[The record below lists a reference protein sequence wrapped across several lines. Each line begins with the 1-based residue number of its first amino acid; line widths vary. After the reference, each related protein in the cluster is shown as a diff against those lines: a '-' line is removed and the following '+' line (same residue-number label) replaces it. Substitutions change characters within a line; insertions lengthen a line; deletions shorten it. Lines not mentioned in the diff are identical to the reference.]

1 MPNNYVSYDAQTPSE
16 NEKVQARQNIGAMG
30 LNSFDLYMNGAV
42 PRPPVPPFF
51 TQRIPNIVPGYTEF
65 ELING
70 LNHALLIEQTARQN
84 TDLLL
89 KENLE
94 KETADRIQADNQLQ
108 ENIDA
113 EATARENADNQLQQN
128 ITAEATARENADTT
142 LQNNINAEKT
152 ARENADTSLQQAIT
166 DETTARQKDTETV
179 MGEIAGIKGREYR
192 VVTVTTDDGIE
203 FKSSM
208 TGQEIYNLLQNN
220 IQLLFALKLDNEL
233 IITSNP
239 TISIISNNTAL
250 FISNIVNTPDS
261 CDVQSLILPI
271 SDNKIFIRVNPI
283 NIKEI
288 KNNVSTLQGDVTNLQ
303 GEVVNFVS
311 ATEIQNF
318 TEEQKARARA
328 NIGAGTGGGT
338 AAGAVLYDQAQ
349 SLTEEQKAQ
358 ARTNIGA
365 GTGGSADGAVL
376 YDQEQSLNDYQK
388 LTARKNIGAIS
399 GQYLDNSGTHPMNII
414 SSNNSNNNFNITI
427 GGFSLRRS
435 LSDKV
440 SLSKLQNFS
449 DSEGWVTFEQVYGI
463 APTDTKFYNLIL
475 GKLFLTINGEPTFTY
490 PNNDLT
496 AFANSTGANA
506 GNAVK
511 RFFSGTLN
519 ITEAA
524 NVTTACD
531 VLEMYFLPF
540 KTSDVAGNSGSLNY
554 KIVLKVREATD
565 GASHQVGD
573 IITLYNKLWDKN
585 YVSISGSVEA

>member
-1 MPNNYVSYDAQTPSE
+1 MPDNYVSYNAQTPSE

-70 LNHALLIEQTARQN
+70 LNHALLIEQTAKQN

-108 ENIDA
+108 ENITA

-128 ITAEATARENADTT
+128 ITAEETARENADNQ
-142 LQNNINAEKT
+142 LQTKINAI
-152 ARENADTSLQQAIT
+152 NAQGNVRYDVVQNLT
-166 DETTARQKDTETV
+166 DEQK
-179 MGEIAGIKGREYR
+179 
-192 VVTVTTDDGIE
+192 
-203 FKSSM
+203 
-208 TGQEIYNLLQNN
+208 
-220 IQLLFALKLDNEL
+220 
-233 IITSNP
+233 
-239 TISIISNNTAL
+239 
-250 FISNIVNTPDS
+250 
-261 CDVQSLILPI
+261 
-271 SDNKIFIRVNPI
+271 
-283 NIKEI
+283 
-288 KNNVSTLQGDVTNLQ
+288 
-303 GEVVNFVS
+303 
-311 ATEIQNF
+311 
-318 TEEQKARARA
+318 EQARA

-399 GQYLDNSGTHPMNII
+399 GQYRDNSGTHPMNIS

-427 GGFSLRRS
+427 GGFSIRRS
-435 LSDKV
+435 LTDNV
-440 SLSKLQNFS
+440 SLGKLQNFS
-449 DSEGWVTFEQVYGI
+449 ESEGWAIFEKVYGI
-463 APTDTKFYNLIL
+463 APTDKNCYNLLL

-496 AFANSTGANA
+496 TFANSTGANA
-506 GNAVK
+506 GNAVR

-519 ITEAA
+519 ITGAA
-524 NVTTACD
+524 NVVTNCN

-540 KTSDVAGNSGSLNY
+540 DTTASAGSSGSLKY
-554 KIVLKVREATD
+554 KIVLEVTGVSD
-565 GASHQVGD
+565 GSTHQVGD
-573 IITLYNKLWDKN
+573 IITLYNKLWDN
-585 YVSISGSVEA
+585 SYESVNGTVNA